1 MAEKHDPNQL
11 VGAAPDIAPLAWVID
26 EIRNS
31 LTDAVNGLKAFVA
44 NKQDVD
50 SVRNARNQIHQANG
64 ALQLLDLR
72 GVALVTEAIEHLTRR
87 FEADPKECSPAP
99 IRTIETALSAVI
111 AYLEGLLSGRPNQP
125 IKLYPYYRDVLQL
138 DQANRVHPAD
148 LVFPDLSRRPAFHQI
163 EARNFTPRQ
172 LRDRRARFEL
182 GLLGFLRNSDDAA
195 PRKRMREALSDL
207 EHMPQRGLARSFWWI
222 ARGLLE
228 ALEAGAVAVDVD
240 LKRVL
245 ARLNLQLRRMI
256 EGGGAVAE
264 RLMVDTLYYVGRA
277 EGTLPRVAEVK
288 RLYGL
293 DALIPA
299 DFERASLTALDAD
312 ALRALKEAL
321 VQAKQLWGQIV
332 AGAADTSKFEHEIAL
347 ARETSHKLHA
357 RPLVATIEAIRRVT
371 SEFAKLAPNVREAVG
386 LEVASALLFIDLGV
400 DELPQIESEYE
411 GRALQVIDRLAKARN
426 GQALPQAGPWMSEL
440 ARRAQDRL
448 TMGTVVA
455 ETQATLRDIE
465 QRLDRFFR
473 NPLER
478 ADLAGHDCDVR
489 SSVRRAVVAR
499 L

>member
-31 LTDAVNGLKAFVA
+31 LTEAVNGLKGFVA

-50 SVRNARNQIHQANG
+50 QIRNARNQIHQANG

-87 FEADPKECSPAP
+87 FETDPKECSPAP
-99 IRTIETALSAVI
+99 IRTIETALSAVM

-125 IKLYPYYRDVLQL
+125 IRLYPYYRDVLL
-138 DQANRVHPAD
+138 LNQATRVHPAD

-245 ARLNLQLRRMI
+245 ARLN
-256 EGGGAVAE
+256 
-264 RLMVDTLYYVGRA
+264 
-277 EGTLPRVAEVK
+277 
-288 RLYGL
+288 
-293 DALIPA
+293 
-299 DFERASLTALDAD
+299 
-312 ALRALKEAL
+312 
-321 VQAKQLWGQIV
+321 
-332 AGAADTSKFEHEIAL
+332 
-347 ARETSHKLHA
+347 
-357 RPLVATIEAIRRVT
+357 
-371 SEFAKLAPNVREAVG
+371 
-386 LEVASALLFIDLGV
+386 
-400 DELPQIESEYE
+400 
-411 GRALQVIDRLAKARN
+411 
-426 GQALPQAGPWMSEL
+426 
-440 ARRAQDRL
+440 
-448 TMGTVVA
+448 
-455 ETQATLRDIE
+455 
-465 QRLDRFFR
+465 
-473 NPLER
+473 
-478 ADLAGHDCDVR
+478 
-489 SSVRRAVVAR
+489 
-499 L
+499 